1 MSTATGPLPEF
12 LSVRAIIL
20 EPIFALF
27 DEDPGGLRILLRR
40 HGIDSRVLADR
51 YAPVPLPAYLGLFE
65 DAAAY
70 LGEPDLGLRLGAQ
83 VRPGSFGPMGLRA
96 AQCASI
102 RRGLESLVRFSS
114 ALQSGTQVSLEE
126 AEGDLCLRYL
136 VTAPQVAPGRQDS
149 EFTLAGICSLIRKGY
164 DLRWRPVEVHFQH
177 AAPVARG
184 GVAPEAR
191 SGVAP
196 EARSEGARWFEA
208 PVLFSQPSNMLVI
221 AARDA
226 DRACREEDP
235 DMLELIDRHLAGL
248 VGEAH
253 RGQSASDQVR
263 ALIALN
269 LGVRPFDLDMMAGLL
284 QTSRRSLQRRLSD
297 EGATLSGLLQDY
309 RRERAEQMLRD
320 GRTSIETVAAALG
333 YADGTAFWRAYRR
346 WTGRS
351 PSQSGPGREPQA

>member
-1 MSTATGPLPEF
+1 MSTGTGPLPEF

-27 DEDPGGLRILLRR
+27 DEDPGALGTLLRR
-40 HGIDSRVLADR
+40 RGIDSRVLEDR

-65 DAAAY
+65 DAAAH

-96 AQCASI
+96 AQCATI
-102 RRGLESLVRFSS
+102 RRGLDSLVRFSS

-136 VTAPQVAPGRQDS
+136 IAAPQVAPCRQDS

-177 AAPVARG
+177 AAPE
-184 GVAPEAR
+184 APGE
-191 SGVAP
+191 V
-196 EARSEGARWFEA
+196 ARWFEA

-226 DRACREEDP
+226 QRVCREEDP

-253 RGQSASDQVR
+253 RGQSASNQVR

-269 LGVRPFDLDMMAGLL
+269 LGARPIDLDMMAGLL
-284 QTSRRSLQRRLSD
+284 QTSRRSLQRRLAE
-297 EGATLSGLLQDY
+297 EGATLSGLLQEH
-309 RRERAEQMLRD
+309 RRERAERLLQEG
-320 GRTSIETVAAALG
+320 GRSIEAIAEALG

-351 PSQSGPGREPQA
+351 PSQSGSGNPPGS